1 MLRDLDYGS
10 NKPVLATYKAAK
22 AMKTGVAVVID
33 DSKGTFDYPAA
44 ATGANLYF
52 VDKERIPTGYKAG
65 IKNISD
71 YDEDYVTVEKGE
83 LAKLKK
89 YVTGDVFATDAA
101 GTPTE
106 NNTVDFGSDGSIT
119 DSAKGS
125 IYLYV
130 GEYKDA
136 GNHTLKKIRVLD
148 TARANS

>member
-1 MLRDLDYGS
+1 MLRDLKYGL
-10 NKPVLATYKAAK
+10 NKPVLATYSAAK

-52 VDKERIPTGYKAG
+52 VDKERVATGYKSG
-65 IKNISD
+65 IK
-71 YDEDYVTVEKGE
+71 KGE

-89 YVTGDVFATDAA
+89 YVAGDEFATDAT
-101 GTPTE
+101 GTPTAGK
-106 NNTVDFGSDGSIT
+106 TVDFGSDGSIT

-130 GEYKDA
+130 GEYNDA
-136 GNHTLKKIRVLD
+136 GHTLKKIRVLD
-148 TARANS
+148 TVQANS